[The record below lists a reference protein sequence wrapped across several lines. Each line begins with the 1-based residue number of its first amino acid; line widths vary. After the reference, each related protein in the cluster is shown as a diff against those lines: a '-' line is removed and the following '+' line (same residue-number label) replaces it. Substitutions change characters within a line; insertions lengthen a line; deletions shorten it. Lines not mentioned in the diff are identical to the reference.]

1 MQAQALP
8 PDTPFASGAPRFPT
22 PATDALTAWRQ
33 AYAARGAGCARDVG
47 GEFAVALDLPDGAA
61 YLAVDR
67 FAVHSLCYAV
77 RDGRLHFASRADA
90 LAERLGIR
98 ELDTQALFDY
108 LFHHCIPSPRT
119 IFAGIHR
126 LPPAHYALFEH
137 GRLTVA
143 PYWTPRFDEQA
154 RPDFDALREEF
165 RSILRTS
172 VRERLGEDGKT
183 ACFLSGGST
192 ACERCDGDRRE

>member
-1 MQAQALP
+1 
-8 PDTPFASGAPRFPT
+8 
-22 PATDALTAWRQ
+22 
-33 AYAARGAGCARDVG
+33 
-47 GEFAVALDLPDGAA
+47 
-61 YLAVDR
+61 
-67 FAVHSLCYAV
+67 V

-143 PYWTPRFDEQA
+143 PY
-154 RPDFDALREEF
+154 
-165 RSILRTS
+165 
-172 VRERLGEDGKT
+172 
-183 ACFLSGGST
+183 
-192 ACERCDGDRRE
+192 